1 MADFSKSSYFSSILC
16 FFKQFFAQKNSIG
29 LVEWFFASFWHF
41 QLLTQTDH
49 FAKAIAYA
57 RARAF
62 KMADFQNS
70 VISRILCGCFFERFF
85 AHNKSNVLVEWF
97 SHLLGILNL

>member
-1 MADFSKSSYFSSILC
+1 MADISKSSYFSSILC

-49 FAKAIAYA
+49 FAKAIANA
-57 RARAF
+57 RAIAF
-62 KMADFQNS
+62 TRWLIFKIVSSLEYCVGVF
-70 VISRILCGCFFERFF
+70 
-85 AHNKSNVLVEWF
+85 SNGFL
-97 SHLLGILNL
+97 HTTNLTFL